1 MVTARPK
8 RKPVVRV
15 RGGPRGRALSI
26 DGTFASWYRPG
37 SSLTGSVWDA
47 LATPLLL
54 LPPTRRRAVLVLGLG
69 GGSAAR
75 VVRAVAPR
83 ARIVGVEHSAQVL
96 QAARRCFDLDELD
109 VEVVRSDAR
118 RYLDRTRRRFDLVI
132 EDVFV
137 GSARRV
143 RKPNWLPD
151 PGLTRA
157 ARCLHPGGVLVSNSI
172 DETRDVA
179 RAMRSLFPSTLRIDV
194 EGYDNRVVVGGPRPV
209 TARALRTA
217 VAGHRVLSESLPLF
231 SFRTLERR

>member
-1 MVTARPK
+1 VTARPK

-15 RGGPRGRALSI
+15 RSGPRGRALSI
-26 DGTFASWYRPG
+26 NGTFASWYRPG
-37 SSLTGSVWDA
+37 SSLTASVWDA

-75 VVRAVAPR
+75 VVRALAPR
-83 ARIVGVEHSAQVL
+83 ARIVGVEYSAQVL

-137 GSARRV
+137 GSARSV
-143 RKPNWLPD
+143 RKPDWLPD

-217 VAGHRVLSESLPLF
+217 VAGHRVLSESLSLF
-231 SFRTLERR
+231 SFRTLARR